1 MRKMSTSRQRASDR
15 RGLLGAEVEGL
26 CFNTTRRRGERS
38 GDPKGSPDLSHAKIG
53 QPPSSTRK
61 LYMPVVFLYTHLIK
75 TKGID
80 GYLSSSS
87 LPQEV
92 ITLQL
97 GTVSSQAV
105 VEWGGLH
112 RLPEALQSLGIS
124 GRIFIVTDAD

>member
-1 MRKMSTSRQRASDR
+1 
-15 RGLLGAEVEGL
+15 
-26 CFNTTRRRGERS
+26 
-38 GDPKGSPDLSHAKIG
+38 
-53 QPPSSTRK
+53 
-61 LYMPVVFLYTHLIK
+61 MPVVFLYTHLIK

-112 RLPEALQSLGIS
+112 RLPEALQSLVIS
-124 GRIFIVTDAD
+124 GRIFIVTYADIGRLYTQPIQAFLPRPPLVPHFFTIPPPDTRNSFT